1 MELEQALGKLEKDR
15 EFNRW
20 KKSKTDSYFSYAFR
34 MLMDS
39 EENNWQIGY
48 YDKTADKI
56 TTFVVGD
63 NSVEM
68 NPEEEVFKKESM
80 EVLPIDKKNVKLGL
94 NNIVDAAKSFQHKK
108 YPHDMPVKIIAILQN
123 LENLGNVWN
132 LTFVT
137 AAFNT
142 LNMKINAENG
152 KIVEHK
158 LSSILSFKKDEGK

>member
-1 MELEQALGKLEKDR
+1 MELEQVLGKLEKDHN
-15 EFNRW
+15 FNKW
-20 KKSKTDSYFSYAFR
+20 KKSKSGSYFSYAFR
-34 MLMDS
+34 MLMES
-39 EENNWQIGY
+39 EENEWQIGY
-48 YDKTADKI
+48 YDKASDKI
-56 TTFVVGD
+56 TTFVVGG
-63 NSVEM
+63 SVEM
-68 NPEEEVFKKESM
+68 KPEEEVFKKESM
-80 EVLPIDKKNVKLGL
+80 EVLPVDRKKVKMKL
-94 NNIVDAAKSFQHKK
+94 NDIVDAAKNFQHKK